1 MNVKGLVNGDDRYID
16 VVQTRGMNDYVLNG
30 EIVNNAV
37 TEQILISSA
46 SELSGLTN
54 YSPGAIAYTA
64 GYRQMWQKA
73 PNGFWVAFE

>member
-1 MNVKGLVNGDDRYID
+1 MNVKGIMNGDDRYID

-30 EIVNNAV
+30 QIVNNAV

-46 SELSGLTN
+46 SDLAGLDN

-73 PNGFWVAFE
+73 PDGSWVAFE